1 MPEII
6 EMQNGGMTASAAG
19 GVGAVEHTEGMKQC
33 ETGFIVT
40 HKKHFLS
47 SNQITIQIKNMLMKP
62 FSYSDKRLFF
72 YENVRI
78 SPTF

>member
-40 HKKHFLS
+40 HKKHFL
-47 SNQITIQIKNMLMKP
+47 P
-62 FSYSDKRLFF
+62 
-72 YENVRI
+72 
-78 SPTF
+78 